1 MSASSRLAVIHY
13 FVFVLLLSTPFWV
26 IGGFAD
32 WEPLPGIPVSALM
45 VIVPPLVASAY
56 IARTEGYAAAL
67 RWIKGAFSPTALR
80 RVRWVLIAVLLPP
93 ATLAAA
99 YVIMLLGGYSVPKPN
114 LSVVHIVLLL
124 AIFVVPAALEELG
137 WCNFALAKLQQTMS
151 ALGASLVIGVVWAV
165 WHLVPLLQA
174 GRSFAWIGSWFV
186 GTVALRVLITWIFN
200 NSGGSVLL
208 AALFHA
214 SVNVSWQSFP
224 IRGSH
229 YDPAIHAVVLVI
241 VSGFIAATLRGKTL
255 TREVHD

>member
-1 MSASSRLAVIHY
+1 MSTSSKAAVTRY
-13 FVFVLLLSTPFWV
+13 FIIVLLLSTPFWV
-26 IGGFAD
+26 IGGFSD
-32 WEPLPGIPVSALM
+32 WEPLPGVPVSALM
-45 VIVPPLVASAY
+45 VIVPPLVAFAY
-56 IARTEGYAAAL
+56 LARMEGYAAAL
-67 RWIKGAFSPTALR
+67 RWIKSAFSLIALR
-80 RVRWVLIAVLLPP
+80 RVRWVLIAILLPP

-99 YVIMLLGGYSVPKPN
+99 YALMLLGGYTLPKPD

-124 AIFVVPAALEELG
+124 AIFAIPAALEELG
-137 WCNFALAKLQQTMS
+137 WCNFALVKLQQTMS

-174 GRSFAWIGSWFV
+174 GRSFVWIGSWFV

-200 NSGGSVLL
+200 NSAGSVLL

-229 YDPAIHAVVLVI
+229 YDPAMHAVVLVI
-241 VSGFIAATLRGKTL
+241 VTGVIVATFRGTTL
-255 TREVHD
+255 TREVQN